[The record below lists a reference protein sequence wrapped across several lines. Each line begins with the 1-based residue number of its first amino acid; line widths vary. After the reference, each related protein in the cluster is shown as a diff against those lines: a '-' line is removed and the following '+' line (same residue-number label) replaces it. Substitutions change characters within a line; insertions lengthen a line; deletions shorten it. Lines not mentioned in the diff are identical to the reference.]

1 VVHSIDKVLTVPS
14 DDSSLICTVVDV
26 VVGSASHT
34 DLATAV
40 INNELVAT
48 LQGTGPFTVFGPK
61 NTVMPANLP
70 KSDANTA
77 LLKYHVLPGKFLAA
91 DLAACQVVATV
102 NGKKL
107 KITKSA
113 AGSVTLFDGTNSATV
128 NAADLSAGNGVVH
141 SIDKVLTVPSD
152 DSSLTCD
159 GDVDIAYQSSAGLS
173 AFAIVAAAYFF

>member
-1 VVHSIDKVLTVPS
+1 MFDGTNTATVNTADLSADNGVVHSIDKVLTVPS
-14 DDSSLICTVVDV
+14 DDSSLMCTVVDV
-26 VVGSASHT
+26 VVGSADHT

-40 INNELVAT
+40 TNNELVAT
-48 LQGTGPFTVFGPK
+48 LSGAGPFTVFGPT
-61 NTVMPANLP
+61 NTVMPENLP
-70 KSDANTA
+70 KSDASLA

-141 SIDKVLTVPSD
+141 S
-152 DSSLTCD
+152 
-159 GDVDIAYQSSAGLS
+159 
-173 AFAIVAAAYFF
+173 